1 MWTPQ
6 RTASNP
12 SSADYGSAAVTAN
25 PDPSIAPSRRMV
37 AVSDITGRYNPSR
50 IYFYNTMF
58 RLIAICKAQWP
69 DFHHWQHVKFVP
81 EAVATMLIGF
91 MDYVESQI
99 ELVTDFFEFVYCND
113 TSSVSW
119 EGDVFQIGGR
129 ESAEVVINMADVFLD
144 RLPVLAYGIS
154 PNDDDGESIVWLMA
168 VLCHV
173 TDVNRDYLRVIIP
186 ETYAGIEETIPLAT
200 INPSRSYLKLGRLVT
215 DILREWNH
223 HDLADCL
230 LYCQQDTD
238 NEYANYSFD
247 QVIQFEEWAIDLT
260 EPGELE
266 RHHNLQE
273 EADQMS
279 DTYRSITDLLDGDI
293 DGTMAFIA
301 PLYDAID
308 EAHRRRDAL
317 EATGILANLP
327 DDEEDLDD

>member
-1 MWTPQ
+1 
-6 RTASNP
+6 
-12 SSADYGSAAVTAN
+12 
-25 PDPSIAPSRRMV
+25 MV
-37 AVSDITGRYNPSR
+37 AVSDITGRYSPSR
-50 IYFYNTMF
+50 ISLYHTMF
-58 RLIAICKAQWP
+58 QLLIICKAQWP

-91 MDYVESQI
+91 MDYVESRLD
-99 ELVTDFFEFVYCND
+99 LVTDFFEFVSMND
-113 TSSVSW
+113 TYYVGW
-119 EGDVFQIGGR
+119 GDIFQIEGR
-129 ESAEVVINMADVFLD
+129 ESAEAVIYMAEIFLD

-200 INPSRSYLKLGRLVT
+200 INPSRSYLKLGRLVA
-215 DILREWNH
+215 DILLEWNH

-247 QVIQFEEWAIDLT
+247 QVIQFDAWAIDLT

-273 EADQMS
+273 EADQLS
-279 DTYRSITDLLDGDI
+279 DTYRNITDLLDGDI

-317 EATGILANLP
+317 EAMGILASLP

>member
-1 MWTPQ
+1 
-6 RTASNP
+6 
-12 SSADYGSAAVTAN
+12 
-25 PDPSIAPSRRMV
+25 
-37 AVSDITGRYNPSR
+37 
-50 IYFYNTMF
+50 MF
-58 RLIAICKAQWP
+58 QLMTICKMQWP
-69 DFHHWQHVKFVP
+69 DFHYWQHVKFVP
-81 EAVATMLIGF
+81 EAVATMLINF
-91 MDYVESQI
+91 MYYVESRI
-99 ELVTDFFEFVYCND
+99 ELVTEFFEFVSCND
-113 TSSVSW
+113 TYYIGW
-119 EGDVFQIGGR
+119 GDIFQIDGR
-129 ESAEVVINMADVFLD
+129 ESAEAVINMAEIFLD

-186 ETYAGIEETIPLAT
+186 ETYASIEEMIPLAT

-215 DILREWNH
+215 DILREWKH

-247 QVIQFEEWAIDLT
+247 QVIQFEEWAIDWT

-273 EADQMS
+273 EADLMS
-279 DTYRSITDLLDGDI
+279 DNYRSITDLLDGDI

-317 EATGILANLP
+317 EAMGILAGLL
-327 DDEEDLDD
+327 DEEDLDD